1 MTPRQRY
8 TLLAA
13 ALLVLAAALAGA
25 GLWRVLSS
33 RPPAAAVALR
43 LPGNDAAPA
52 DRSGD
57 GAAVDLAGTF
67 RAGEG
72 TPSALPGHWPR
83 FRGADGD
90 NIAKDAPPLADAWPA
105 EGPKVLW
112 RIPVGEGYAGA
123 AVANGRVYL
132 ADYDEKTR
140 ADAVRCLSLDDG
152 REIWRRSYRVTVKKN
167 HGMSRTVPA
176 ITDKH
181 LVSMGPRCHVVC
193 LDPNTGDF
201 CWGLDLQK
209 DYGTKEPLW
218 YTGQCPLVEG
228 DRAILAPC
236 GTEVL
241 MMAVDCA
248 TGEVLW
254 KAPNPDGVNM
264 SHASVFP
271 MTLAGRRMY
280 VYAAV
285 GGVAGVSAE
294 PDTAGELLWRVPWK
308 ARVVAPSA
316 LAIGPDRVLCLAGYG
331 EGGLILKIAAEG
343 GAFTAAVESAYSPK
357 DGIASEQHTPILH
370 DGLLYTVQPKDAGGL
385 RAQFACF
392 RPDNTLVWSSGSG
405 ERFGLG
411 PFLLADGKFFVMDD
425 EGTLSLLRQ
434 SPERFE
440 LLARAKVLNGHES
453 WGPMALAG
461 DRLLVRDSMEMACVF
476 VGKEGS

>member
-1 MTPRQRY
+1 
-8 TLLAA
+8 
-13 ALLVLAAALAGA
+13 
-25 GLWRVLSS
+25 
-33 RPPAAAVALR
+33 
-43 LPGNDAAPA
+43 
-52 DRSGD
+52 
-57 GAAVDLAGTF
+57 
-67 RAGEG
+67 
-72 TPSALPGHWPR
+72 
-83 FRGADGD
+83 
-90 NIAKDAPPLADAWPA
+90 
-105 EGPKVLW
+105 
-112 RIPVGEGYAGA
+112 
-123 AVANGRVYL
+123 
-132 ADYDEKTR
+132 
-140 ADAVRCLSLDDG
+140 
-152 REIWRRSYRVTVKKN
+152 
-167 HGMSRTVPA
+167 
-176 ITDKH
+176 
-181 LVSMGPRCHVVC
+181 VVC
-193 LDPNTGDF
+193 LDPYTGDF
-201 CWGLDLQK
+201 RWGLDLQK

-218 YTGQCPLVEG
+218 YTGQCPLVEDG
-228 DRAILAPC
+228 RAILAPC

-248 TGEVLW
+248 TGQVLW

-316 LAIGPDRVLCLAGYG
+316 LAVGPDRVLCLAGYG

-385 RAQFACF
+385 RAQFACY